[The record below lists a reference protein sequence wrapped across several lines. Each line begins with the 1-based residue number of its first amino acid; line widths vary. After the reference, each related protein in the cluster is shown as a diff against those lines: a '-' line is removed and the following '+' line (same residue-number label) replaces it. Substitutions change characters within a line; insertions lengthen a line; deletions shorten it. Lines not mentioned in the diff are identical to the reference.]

1 MAQLFPDVRKMSVVF
16 PSAAEEQVYGIA
28 QTLSNDW
35 RVYYSCTLSMKEQ
48 DSGVREGEID
58 FVFYHPHHGVIV
70 MEVKGGRIQLDGSTG
85 QFSSVNRHGRS
96 FAIRNPFQQAIAFR
110 NRFLRF
116 LRGHNINVPV
126 SHAVCFPQ
134 VAESEFPPHVNIE
147 PSVLLGRIKLEKLEA
162 SLAAVARSFHTN
174 DFLKFADVSS
184 QLDELLV
191 GATFKSRTML
201 REYIDSQE
209 ARVQELDAL
218 HETLVSP
225 VSGVPRLGVEGEAGT
240 GKTVLAA
247 NLARH
252 FHAQNQK
259 VLMMVSSPLLASH
272 IANDVGPEIP
282 VRSFQE
288 FAASFGVNMLVA
300 PSDFTAG
307 AEQWIQYEAPER
319 LRRAIEAHTHRYD
332 VILIDEAQDV
342 QPFWWVAFEALLA
355 SKEQSKLY
363 VFFDRGQGV
372 FGGGEGA
379 STFLPEDVLPVPTNY
394 ICLAKNYR
402 NTAEIS
408 QFARAFKRGHNVM
421 ATSDR
426 VGYNPSVIDYA
437 DSADAVQKLSALV
450 KRLNVEHGIRE
461 DEIVILSARAPE
473 GSESMLHKV
482 TDLGGLKVVRITAES
497 IRNQHFAGDG
507 EIGVA
512 TIAAFKGL
520 EAKVVIVVNLAEHK
534 MPIDNPIMSSLT
546 YVAATRA
553 KHMLYILSKKSD
565 AKHEKLMAATQAIRS
580 GGSMI
585 LNSDDR
591 PGEFVGRVVHHN
603 PSRLSIIEMMTGED
617 VGKNV
622 FALPSDVQRAE
633 VVAVKQNALV
643 RFRLRSE
650 GGVATAVS
658 LAIIEEDSAE
668 S

>member
-1 MAQLFPDVRKMSVVF
+1 MLFPDVRKMSVVF
-16 PSAAEEQVYGIA
+16 ASSAEEQVYAMA
-28 QTLSNDW
+28 QTLPDPW

-48 DSGVREGEID
+48 DAGVREGEID
-58 FVFYHPHHGVIV
+58 FVFYHPAHGVIV
-70 MEVKGGRIQLDGSTG
+70 VEVKGGRIQLDGSSG

-116 LRGHNINVPV
+116 LRSHDINVPV

-134 VAESEFPPHVNIE
+134 VAETEFPPHVNIE
-147 PSVLLGRIKLEKLEA
+147 PSVLLGRIKLETLET
-162 SLAAVARSFHTN
+162 SLAAVARSFHSH
-174 DFLKFADVSS
+174 DFLKFNDVSS
-184 QLDELLV
+184 ALDDLLV
-191 GATFKSRTML
+191 GATFKSRPLL

-252 FHAQNQK
+252 FHGQNLN
-259 VLMMVSSPLLASH
+259 VMMMVASPLLASH
-272 IANDVGPEIP
+272 ISNDVGTDIP

-288 FAASFGVNMLVA
+288 FAASFSVNLLVA
-300 PSDFTAG
+300 PSDFTQG
-307 AEQWIQYEAPER
+307 AEQWTQYEAPER
-319 LRRAIEAHTHRYD
+319 LRRAIEASPIRYD
-332 VILIDEAQDV
+332 VLLIDEAQDV
-342 QPFWWVAFEALLA
+342 QPYWWMALEALMV
-355 SKEQSKLY
+355 SPTESRLY

-379 STFLPEDVLPVPTNY
+379 ATFRPEDVLPVPSNY

-402 NTAEIS
+402 NTSEIS
-408 QFARAFKRGHNVM
+408 QFARPFKRGHNIM

-426 VGYNPSVIDYA
+426 VGYNPSILGYKDT
-437 DSADAVQKLSALV
+437 ADAIEKLSSLV
-450 KRLNVEHGIRE
+450 KRLNVEHGILE
-461 DEIVILSARAPE
+461 DEVVILSARAPE
-473 GSESMLHKV
+473 GRESILSGV
-482 TDLGGLKVVRITAES
+482 ERLGGLKMVRITTDS
-497 IRNQHFAGDG
+497 IRNHHFAGEG

-534 MPIDNPIMSSLT
+534 MSLDNPIMSSLA

-553 KHMLYILSKKSD
+553 KHMLYILSKDDD
-565 AKHEKLMAATQAIRS
+565 AKHEKLLAATRSIRS
-580 GGSMI
+580 GGSMV

-591 PGEFVGRVVHHN
+591 PGEFVGRIVHHN

-617 VGKNV
+617 VGKTV
-622 FALPSDVQRAE
+622 FALPGDLQRSEA
-633 VVAVKQNALV
+633 VAVKRNSLV

-650 GGVATAVS
+650 GGAATAIS
-658 LAIIEEDSAE
+658 IALADEEGSE
-668 S
+668 R